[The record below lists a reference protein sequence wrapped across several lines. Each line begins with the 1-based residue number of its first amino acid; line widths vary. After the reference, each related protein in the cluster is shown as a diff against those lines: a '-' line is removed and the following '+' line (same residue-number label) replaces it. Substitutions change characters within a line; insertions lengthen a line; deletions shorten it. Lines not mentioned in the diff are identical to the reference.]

1 MLAVFLR
8 GAIRGSLANW
18 AGSIY
23 DRGFLYQSDGDWK
36 TERNRKMPKKTFT
49 PEQVVAKLRQIE
61 VLVSQ
66 GKTIP
71 QACKEVGIVEQTF
84 YRWRKE
90 YGGLQVEQA
99 KKLKDL
105 QRENAQLRRAVAD
118 LTVEKQVLK
127 DIAEGNF

>member
-1 MLAVFLR
+1 
-8 GAIRGSLANW
+8 
-18 AGSIY
+18 
-23 DRGFLYQSDGDWK
+23 
-36 TERNRKMPKKTFT
+36 MPKKTFT
-49 PEQVVAKLRQIE
+49 PEQIVAKLRQIE

-118 LTVEKQVLK
+118 LTVEKQVPK

>member
-1 MLAVFLR
+1 
-8 GAIRGSLANW
+8 
-18 AGSIY
+18 
-23 DRGFLYQSDGDWK
+23 
-36 TERNRKMPKKTFT
+36 MPKKTFP
-49 PEQVVAKLRQIE
+49 PEQIVAKLRQIE

-90 YGGLQVEQA
+90 YGGLQIEQA

>member
-1 MLAVFLR
+1 
-8 GAIRGSLANW
+8 
-18 AGSIY
+18 
-23 DRGFLYQSDGDWK
+23 
-36 TERNRKMPKKTFT
+36 MPKKTFT
-49 PEQVVAKLRQIE
+49 PEQIVAKLRQIE

-66 GKTIP
+66 GKTVP
-71 QACKEVGIVEQTF
+71 LACKEGGITDQTF

-105 QRENAQLRRAVAD
+105 QKENAQLRRAVAD
-118 LTVEKQVLK
+118 LTVEKQILK